1 MATEPVRGRIPDR
14 SLLSL
19 SGLEILRAYMR
30 GLVASTPMIRLLG
43 SRLTQVSSGTAVVHQ
58 VISPWLEIN
67 DEFIDLTATAEYV
80 VELTAATG
88 APPGSHARVVHV
100 SLRYLRP
107 CTVANEML
115 IVRGRI
121 LHAGSTFTT
130 VDALFEDAL
139 GRAVAHCTG
148 SVIVRPM
155 SPPPPPLTHALEPV
169 EEPSYPTPDP
179 PRRPLDQHPSD
190 DDRALPPIGR
200 LIGAK
205 RVDAEGGRV
214 TVEAPASEWF
224 CRLHPEVAPGIVGLL
239 GNLAIRQAA
248 MDVLRPTEQFL
259 IIEAT
264 TTCMA
269 SVAPDGRPMR
279 AVATVRQR
287 RDDVMQLEAEVSD
300 ADGQVVAIVQGPC
313 LIRDRFK
320 PAQSR
325 PTTRKLLTVLFTDLV
340 GSTERAQELG
350 DAGWGALLD
359 KHNAAIR
366 KQLATYQ
373 GREVKTTGDGVLA
386 TFESPTQAVRCAQT
400 IRDSVAQLGLQIRAG
415 VHTGD
420 CEIVGADVA
429 GLAVHIA
436 SRIQA
441 AAQPGEI
448 LVSSTVRDL
457 MGACDI
463 RLEDRGDVPLRGI
476 DRPWTLFAVED

>member
-30 GLVASTPMIRLLG
+30 GLVASTPMIRLFG

-67 DEFIDLTATAEYV
+67 DEFVDLTATAEYV

-88 APPGSHARVVHV
+88 VPPGSHVRVVNV

-121 LHAGSTFTT
+121 LHAGSSFTT
-130 VDALFEDAL
+130 VEALFEDAL

-155 SPPPPPLTHALEPV
+155 SPPPPPMTSPLEPV
-169 EEPSYPTPDP
+169 DEPSYPTPDP
-179 PRRPLDQHPSD
+179 PRRPMDQRPD
-190 DDRALPPIGR
+190 AADRALPPIGR
-200 LIGAK
+200 LIGADL
-205 RVDAEGGRV
+205 VTADADGV
-214 TVEAPASEWF
+214 TVEVPASEWF
-224 CRLHPEVAPGIVGLL
+224 CRLHPEVAPGVVGLL

-248 MDVLRPTEQFL
+248 LNAIHPAQQFL

-264 TTCMA
+264 TTSMTA
-269 SVAPDGRPMR
+269 VVPDGRPLR

-287 RDDVMQLEAEVSD
+287 RDDVLQVEAEVSD
-300 ADGQVVAIVQGPC
+300 ADGQTVAIVQGPC
-313 LIRDRFK
+313 LVRDRF
-320 PAQSR
+320 R
-325 PTTRKLLTVLFTDLV
+325 PTQTRPSMRKLLTVLFTDLV
-340 GSTERAQELG
+340 DSTERAQELG

-366 KQLATYQ
+366 KQLATYS

-400 IRDSVAQLGLQIRAG
+400 IRDSVEQLGLRIRAG

-420 CEIVGADVA
+420 CEIVGHDVA

-463 RLEDRGDVPLRGI
+463 RLQDRGEVPLRGI